1 MSLFKYFF
9 CLLYF
14 GLIWTDIFQSEHKI
28 QLVSLRG
35 GYIEVKG
42 STNINTFS
50 CGINNYLGNDTLK
63 FTNTGTS
70 IKGSGLLKCDVI
82 AFNCKM
88 KPMTADLLK
97 TLNESKYPHFYIK
110 IYKLS
115 KMPNFRNNEVIPGSA
130 QITLS
135 GVSVNYDM
143 NFRFSI
149 NPNGTI
155 MISGKKQINFSDF
168 RMIPPS
174 KVGGMIKT
182 NQQLD
187 VEFKILFIKSN

>member
-1 MSLFKYFF
+1 
-9 CLLYF
+9 
-14 GLIWTDIFQSEHKI
+14 
-28 QLVSLRG
+28 
-35 GYIEVKG
+35 
-42 STNINTFS
+42 
-50 CGINNYLGNDTLK
+50 
-63 FTNTGTS
+63 
-70 IKGSGLLKCDVI
+70 
-82 AFNCKM
+82 
-88 KPMTADLLK
+88 
-97 TLNESKYPHFYIK
+97 
-110 IYKLS
+110 
-115 KMPNFRNNEVIPGSA
+115 MPNFRNNEVIPGSA

-155 MISGKKQINFSDF
+155 MISGKKQVNFSDF